1 MKVSEIDLQ
10 SVRKAY
16 ARWAPIYDWSFGV
29 ITSIGRYQTIQQINR
44 RCGRVL
50 EVGVGTGLSLPRYA
64 PHLEVTGIDLST
76 EMLERARD
84 RVRKKGLTNIA
95 GLHEMDASDLTF
107 PDGYFDTVIAMHVM
121 TVVPEP
127 EAVMAEM
134 QRVCAPGGSVIL
146 LNHFAKRGG
155 VRGLMEDVL
164 MPHAQTIGW
173 RPDFSVQSVLTQD
186 GLELAEA
193 RSMAPFRIFTLLE
206 FQKTVAQIA

>member
-44 RCGRVL
+44 RRGRVL

-107 PDGYFDTVIAMHVM
+107 PDGYFDTIVAMHVM

-134 QRVCAPGGSVIL
+134 QRVCAPGGRVIL

-155 VRGLMEDVL
+155 VRGLMEDAL
-164 MPHAQTIGW
+164 TPHAQTIGW

-186 GLELAEA
+186 GLELSEA

>member
-44 RCGRVL
+44 RRGRVL

-107 PDGYFDTVIAMHVM
+107 PDGYFDTIVAMHVM

-134 QRVCAPGGSVIL
+134 QRVCAPGGRVIL

-155 VRGLMEDVL
+155 VRGLMENVL

-186 GLELAEA
+186 GLELSET

>member
-1 MKVSEIDLQ
+1 MKVSEMDLQ

-16 ARWAPIYDWSFGV
+16 ARWAPIYDWSFG
-29 ITSIGRYQTIQQINR
+29 IISSIGRYQTVRQVNR
-44 RCGRVL
+44 RRGRVL

-64 PHLEVTGIDLST
+64 PHLEVTGIDLSC

-107 PDGYFDTVIAMHVM
+107 PDGYFDTIVAMHVM

-127 EAVMAEM
+127 EAVMAEI
-134 QRVCAPGGSVIL
+134 QRVCAPGGRVIL

-155 VRGLMEDVL
+155 MRGLVEDAL
-164 MPHAQTIGW
+164 TPHARTIGW
-173 RPDFSVQSVLTQD
+173 RPDFPVQSVLTQD

-193 RSMAPFRIFTLLE
+193 RAMAPFRIFTLLE
-206 FQKTVAQIA
+206 FQKLAVQAS

>member
-1 MKVSEIDLQ
+1 MKVSEMDLQ

-16 ARWAPIYDWSFGV
+16 ARWAPIYDWSFG
-29 ITSIGRYQTIQQINR
+29 IISSIGRYQTVRQVNR
-44 RCGRVL
+44 RRGRVL

-64 PHLEVTGIDLST
+64 PHLEVTGIDLSC

-107 PDGYFDTVIAMHVM
+107 PDGYFDTIVAMHVM

-127 EAVMAEM
+127 EAVMAEI
-134 QRVCAPGGSVIL
+134 QRVCAPGGRVIL

-155 VRGLMEDVL
+155 MRGLVEDVL
-164 MPHAQTIGW
+164 TPHARTIGW
-173 RPDFSVQSVLTQD
+173 RPDFPVQSVLTQD

-193 RSMAPFRIFTLLE
+193 RAMAPFRIFTLLE
-206 FQKTVAQIA
+206 FQKLAVQAS